1 MAPKT
6 IIVTGAGRGIGL
18 AVSQYLLQNSHKV
31 VLVART
37 ENELQALK
45 KQYPSQVEYLA
56 ADLTD
61 FENATK
67 ITDLAVKFGGKVD
80 GIVINHGALE
90 PLKPIAE
97 SSLEDWRKL
106 YDVNL
111 FSPLALVQAV
121 IPHLRQTKG
130 RIIFTSSGAATKGY
144 KAWGPYG
151 SSKAALHS
159 LAQHLALEEKDIVSI
174 SLSPGRTDTGMQKL
188 LREQGKGFMDD
199 KDHASFVS
207 AFEEGKLN
215 PPEGPGNVIAKLSLD
230 ATLDLSGK
238 FLQWNGPELT
248 SYRED

>member
-1 MAPKT
+1 MK
-6 IIVTGAGRGIGL
+6 L
-18 AVSQYLLQNSHKV
+18 
-31 VLVART
+31 
-37 ENELQALK
+37 
-45 KQYPSQVEYLA
+45 
-56 ADLTD
+56 
-61 FENATK
+61 
-67 ITDLAVKFGGKVD
+67 GGKVD

-90 PLKPIAE
+90 PLKPVAD
-97 SSLEDWRKL
+97 SSIQDWKTL
-106 YDVNL
+106 YEINF

-159 LAQHLALEEKDIVSI
+159 LAQHLAVEEKDIVSV

-199 KDHASFVS
+199 KDHAGFVS

-215 PPEGPGNVIAKLSLD
+215 PPEGPGNVIAKLALD
-230 ATLDLSGK
+230 ATPDLSGK
-238 FLQWNGPELT
+238 FLQYVSSRARARAP
-248 SYRED
+248 S